1 MMRKLICLF
10 LIVLLLASCL
20 CACGEK
26 TAEPTLSAEEILAQ
40 RRQIA
45 LDYMRKELDFYW
57 TCDVELPY
65 YRGRTGELEF
75 TYQPGRIY
83 RGIPYT
89 GSGGTKETFL
99 RYTQSTDERGVH
111 NLSGFAINEDTGEY
125 AVSQLGGDCSTSV
138 FNAWNQFASSIR
150 GDKRNTKSM
159 TPNNGFLRVGE
170 YESDPNENADTE
182 KTCRENGE
190 AVMFE
195 AYSQLQPADAVV
207 HNNDGSGHAM
217 MVVSVVIKRNQKT
230 GEIMGNTSYVTVMDQ
245 TSGNM
250 AKEVTEYDE
259 TIGAEVYLIG
269 NLEKVCTFTQLYK
282 SGYLPITCK
291 ELRDPSPAEESLELI
306 TAQQSGDDLASVL
319 ESRTLESSRAINLI
333 TLTVIDQEG
342 NELAK
347 CDHVPKGANANTFP
361 LSLFLTEPSHLFK
374 GALASDLPS
383 GSYGLCCEVLTI
395 TGKTQSWD
403 WEFTVK

>member
-1 MMRKLICLF
+1 MKKLICF
-10 LIVLLLASCL
+10 LMAVLVLAGCL
-20 CACGEK
+20 CACGVK
-26 TAEPTLSAEEILAQ
+26 TEEPTEDIIAQ
-40 RRQIA
+40 RRQMA
-45 LDYMRKELDFYW
+45 LDHMREELSFYW

-65 YRGRTGELEF
+65 YRGRTGLLEF

-111 NLSGFAINEDTGEY
+111 ALSGFAINEETGEY
-125 AVSQLGGDCSTSV
+125 AVSQLGSDCSTSV

-159 TPNNGFLRVGE
+159 TVNNGYLRVGS
-170 YESDPNENADTE
+170 YESDPDENADTQ

-190 AVMFE
+190 QVMFE

-207 HNNDGSGHAM
+207 HNDNGSGHAM
-217 MVVSVVIKRNQKT
+217 LVVSVEVKRNQKN
-230 GEIMGNTSYVTVMDQ
+230 GEILGNTSFVTVMDQ
-245 TSGNM
+245 TSGNL
-250 AKEVTEYDE
+250 ADDTKVFDE
-259 TIGAEVYLIG
+259 NIGAEVYPIG
-269 NLEKVCTFTQLYK
+269 NLEKAYSFAQLYK

-291 ELRDPSPAEESLELI
+291 ELVDPSPVDETLELVEGE
-306 TAQQSGDDLASVL
+306 QKGDDLAAVL
-319 ESRTLESSRAINLI
+319 NANTLESSRAINLI
-333 TLTVIDQEG
+333 TLTVTDGAG
-342 NELAK
+342 NEVVK